1 MRSDL
6 SEHYC
11 CVQKGMKNHIRVIW
25 THKLFSSCPNLQ
37 IILTYLLCISN
48 VLCQGGLKLQART
61 LATLPHSL
69 VGHSMT
75 YEVPKILKP
84 IRHLK

>member
-1 MRSDL
+1 VRDRGAL
-6 SEHYC
+6 KYFVE
-11 CVQKGMKNHIRVIW
+11 
-25 THKLFSSCPNLQ
+25 
-37 IILTYLLCISN
+37 IILKLKFLIYRTYSDRYNTVIFFFFLNFKIVYS
-48 VLCQGGLKLQART
+48 QGGLKLQART

-75 YEVPKILKP
+75 YDVPKILKP

>member
-1 MRSDL
+1 MTWLSDCYKHSKNPAL
-6 SEHYC
+6 RRRC
-11 CVQKGMKNHIRVIW
+11 QICTKIQKIER
-25 THKLFSSCPNLQ
+25 LD
-37 IILTYLLCISN
+37 
-48 VLCQGGLKLQART
+48 QGGLKLQART

-75 YEVPKILKP
+75 YDVPKILKL

>member
-25 THKLFSSCPNLQ
+25 THKLFPNAQ
-37 IILTYLLCISN
+37 IYKLFLGISY
-48 VLCQGGLKLQART
+48 VFLMSYVHC
-61 LATLPHSL
+61 
-69 VGHSMT
+69 
-75 YEVPKILKP
+75 E
-84 IRHLK
+84 